1 MFDFL
6 VVASGIEWDSVSF
19 KANSFV
25 QIAGLVIFVLAILHT
40 FLVKHFNHF
49 AHKYENNKFKHTIFH
64 FLGEVEAVFGIWAFI
79 LFIVLTLKLGE
90 ETARNFLTEE
100 VFFTEALFVFVIM
113 SISATKPIIH
123 VAKKI
128 ITVLANFFIFLPKSQ
143 RFLFSSLTVGPLLG
157 SFITEPAAMTLIAF
171 ILKDYI
177 FSKDIS
183 RVLRYSLIGVLF
195 VNISIGGTLTNF
207 AAPPILVVASKWE
220 WGIIDTF
227 LMFGWKSVIAIVII
241 NLLLMFKF
249 KKELFQIFGGE
260 KLKKENNSTGVPI
273 WVCIIQLIFLL
284 FVVVYSHYPVI
295 FFAIFCFFLAWVEA
309 TGDYQTKLRLKESL
323 LVGFFL
329 AGLLT
334 LGSLQG
340 WWLEKVFSF
349 IENPKLIFLGAT
361 SLTAITD
368 NAALTF
374 LGSQVENL
382 SEAFKYS
389 LVAGAVA
396 GGGLTVIANA
406 PNPAGFSI
414 LKDTFGKE
422 GISPLFLFFGAL
434 IPTIIASIIFIL
446 L

>member
-1 MFDFL
+1 MFSIL
-6 VVASGIEWDSVSF
+6 AVASTVKWDSANF
-19 KANSFV
+19 YANSFTQKV
-25 QIAGLVIFVLAILHT
+25 GLVIFILAILHT

-49 AHKYENNKFKHTIFH
+49 AHKYQHNKFKHTFFH

-79 LFIVLTLKLGE
+79 LFIVLAMSLGE

-113 SISATKPIIH
+113 SISATKPIIY

-128 ITVLANFFIFLPKSQ
+128 ITGLAKFFVFLPKNQ
-143 RFLFSSLTVGPLLG
+143 RFLFSAITIGPLLG
-157 SFITEPAAMTLIAF
+157 SVITEPAAMTLTAF

-183 RVLRYSLIGVLF
+183 RALRYSLMGVLF

-227 LMFGWKSVIAIVII
+227 FMFGWKAIIAILIT
-241 NLLLMFKF
+241 NFLFLFKF
-249 KKELFQIFGGE
+249 KKELSK
-260 KLKKENNSTGVPI
+260 KLSSKTQEDDNGVQVPP
-273 WVCIIQLIFLL
+273 WVYIIQIVFLL
-284 FVVVYSHYPVI
+284 FTVIYSHYPVI
-295 FFAIFCFFLAWVEA
+295 FFALFCLFLAWVEA
-309 TGDYQTKLRLKESL
+309 TSDYQTKLRLKEAL

-334 LGSLQG
+334 LGRLQG
-340 WWLEKVFSF
+340 WWLEEIFAS
-349 IENPKLIFLGAT
+349 IEHPNLIFLGAT

-368 NAALTF
+368 NAALTY
-374 LGSQVENL
+374 LGSQVPNL
-382 SEAFKYS
+382 SEIFKYS
-389 LVAGAVA
+389 LVAGAVS

-414 LKDTFGKE
+414 LKETFGEE
-422 GISPLFLFFGAL
+422 GISPIFLFLGAL
-434 IPTIIASIIFIL
+434 IPTIITSIIFIL